1 MKLFFLRKKKNN
13 RGREI
18 YPDEIFLDAKNLP
31 EFNVHQMEGRI
42 EQPIAKRVIQV
53 LGAALTLMLVLF
65 ASRAFSLQ
73 VKSGQMYHAKAEANR
88 LEQIPIFARRG
99 IINDRNGVPLVW
111 NTAVDTPSPE
121 FRGVASTTDPLIA
134 VRGSSPAAN
143 SSDPYIRSYIR
154 AGGFAHVLGY
164 VSYPLRDAKGTYY
177 QPAFLGK
184 AGVEA
189 TQDRALQGANGTQVI
204 ETDAVGRVSSE
215 SIINPPRDG
224 QNVSLSIDAGV
235 QAELYSQIE
244 SLAHDKGFT
253 GGAGVIMDVHT
264 GEMLALV
271 SYPEYDPQVLSLGD
285 DRKKIQEYL
294 TGSSL
299 PLLDRALSGLYTPGS
314 IVKPFM
320 AVGALEERIISPD
333 KKILS
338 TGSISIPNP
347 YDPKLTSIFRDWQP
361 QGWVDMR
368 KAIAMSSDVYFY
380 EIGGGYL
387 DQQQGLGIGNI
398 KKYATLFG
406 IGSPTGIPLWGET
419 TGVIPDPEWKAKN
432 FNGEPWRLGDTYHT
446 VIGQYG
452 FQVTPLQMV
461 RAAAALANGGTLLR
475 PQIIHG
481 VVPQGTTLP
490 LRSENLAIARDG
502 MHQAVEYGTAKGL
515 FMSEFSVAGKTGTA
529 ELGSRKKYV
538 NSWVMGFFP
547 FEDPQYAFVVVMER
561 GPYENTIGGVYVM
574 RQVFE
579 WLAVHRPQYVG
590 IAAPPEGV
598 LTVPQATSTVP

>member
-1 MKLFFLRKKKNN
+1 MNFFLPKRKRD
-13 RGREI
+13 RGGEI

-31 EFNVHQMEGRI
+31 QFNVHQMEGRI
-42 EQPIAKRVIQV
+42 EQPIAKRVTQTLGVV
-53 LGAALTLMLVLF
+53 LTFILLVF
-65 ASRAFSLQ
+65 AFRAYSLQ
-73 VKSGQMYHAKAEANR
+73 VKNGQLYHAKAEANR
-88 LEQIPIFARRG
+88 LDKIPIFARRG
-99 IINDRNGVPLVW
+99 IITDRNGVPLAW
-111 NTAVDTPSPE
+111 NTAIDVSLKE
-121 FRGVASTTDPLIA
+121 VRGISSTTDPLIVA
-134 VRGSSPAAN
+134 RETSFAST
-143 SSDPYIRSYIR
+143 SEPYIRSYIR

-164 VSYPLRDAKGTYY
+164 VSYPLRDNRGVYY

-189 TQDRALQGANGTQVI
+189 TQDALLRGSNGTQVV
-204 ETDAVGRVSSE
+204 ETDAVGHTSSE

-224 QNVSLSIDAGV
+224 QNLTLSIDAGV
-235 QAELYSQIE
+235 QAELYKQIQ
-244 SLAHDKGFT
+244 SLAQDKGFS

-264 GEMLALV
+264 GEILALV

-285 DRKKIQEYL
+285 DHKLVESYL
-294 TGSSL
+294 TGPTL
-299 PLLDRALSGLYTPGS
+299 PLLDRAISGLYTPGS

-320 AVGALEERIISPD
+320 AVGALEEGVISPD

-347 YDPKLTSIFRDWQP
+347 YDPSITSVFRDWQP

-398 KKYATLFG
+398 KKYASLFG
-406 IGSPTGIPLWGET
+406 IGSPTGIPLLGET

-481 VVPQGTTLP
+481 VTPEGTSIGLHP
-490 LRSENLAIARDG
+490 ENLAIAREG

-515 FMSEFSVAGKTGTA
+515 FMNEFSVGGKTGTA

-547 FEDPQYAFVVVMER
+547 FETPHYAFVVVMEH

-574 RQVFE
+574 RQLFS
-579 WLAVHRPQYVG
+579 WLVAHRPDYVG
-590 IAAPPEGV
+590 VAPRPVDTSSGA
-598 LTVPQATSTVP
+598 LQATSTIP